1 MEISIS
7 VYLLL
12 TVLVTALGMLVLRGC
27 DGTLGAGEEADQ
39 GQLNKR
45 LLTIP
50 AVTRQQA
57 WNKGLILMVF
67 VLLFGVSAC
76 RIAVGN
82 DYWVYRADFL
92 LIEQDRHVA
101 FEPGF
106 IWIVKAL
113 QAILN
118 HDQYLPIFAFFAFFT
133 VLFFVRALEDQS
145 EWFGYS
151 VFLLMTAGY
160 YFSSLN
166 SVRYY
171 LVLAI
176 ALYSMKYVLDGKY
189 VHFILLICAAALFHK
204 SVLVVIPLYLLANVK
219 WKRIHL
225 ILPVIFC
232 ISLVA
237 LPGVYRRIIFTFY
250 PYYEGSMFDTGATS
264 LTNIAKGVAVLI
276 MGLIYYRRAIDPIAT
291 GSGQRSE
298 AEEKASARLRFYFN
312 CNFFALL
319 LYIFASFIPEIS
331 RIGYYLN
338 ITHILFLPALLRRLP
353 SETKWEKRIRIFW
366 MLAITLAF
374 LAYFALFLKSAYSVD
389 VRILP
394 YRNWIFQ

>member
-12 TVLVTALGMLVLRGC
+12 TVLVTALGMLVLRGENVI
-27 DGTLGAGEEADQ
+27 GSGLAETK
-39 GQLNKR
+39 QLNNKR

-67 VLLFGVSAC
+67 ILLFGVSAC

-92 LIEQDRHVA
+92 LIEQNRHVA

-160 YFSSLN
+160 YFSSLY
-166 SVRYY
+166 SVRSY
-171 LVLAI
+171 LILAI
-176 ALYSMKYVLDGKY
+176 ALYSMKYVLDGRY
-189 VHFILLICAAALFHK
+189 VHFVLLICVAALFHK

-232 ISLVA
+232 ASLVA
-237 LPGVYRRIIFTFY
+237 LPGVYRKIIFTFY
-250 PYYEGSMFDTGATS
+250 PFYEGSMFDPGATS
-264 LTNIAKGVAVLI
+264 LTNIAKGVAVFIL
-276 MGLIYYRRAIDPIAT
+276 GLIY
-291 GSGQRSE
+291 
-298 AEEKASARLRFYFN
+298 
-312 CNFFALL
+312 
-319 LYIFASFIPEIS
+319 
-331 RIGYYLN
+331 
-338 ITHILFLPALLRRLP
+338 
-353 SETKWEKRIRIFW
+353 
-366 MLAITLAF
+366 
-374 LAYFALFLKSAYSVD
+374 
-389 VRILP
+389 
-394 YRNWIFQ
+394 